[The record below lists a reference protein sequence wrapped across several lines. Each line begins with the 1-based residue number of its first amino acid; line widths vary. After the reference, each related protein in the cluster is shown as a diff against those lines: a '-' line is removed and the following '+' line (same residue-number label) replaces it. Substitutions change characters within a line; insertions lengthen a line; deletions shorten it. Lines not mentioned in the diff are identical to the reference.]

1 MTRRHLIRSLA
12 KNDVRLILRDPLL
25 GVLSFVAL
33 GLGLSSRF
41 LLPAIDQSLAA
52 SQMMPSTTSDLRFSD
67 TYPLWVAF
75 IGLWQA
81 ALMPGTVFAFL
92 LLDEKEDDTLT
103 AMSVTPVPPGF
114 YLAYRLAMPLLMAFC
129 FSMLIIPLM
138 GFAPVPWWQLIPLAL
153 GASLIAPWT
162 TLLIAVFA
170 NDKVQG
176 LAFTKFFGIAG
187 LMIIVAWFVPP
198 PWDNLFLVF
207 PPYLVAKAHW
217 MASSNSGAFWIPLFS
232 SMLILGGGLL
242 LVAKPLS
249 SRLAHH

>member
-1 MTRRHLIRSLA
+1 MARFHLVPSLA
-12 KNDVRLILRDPLL
+12 RNDIRLILRDPLL
-25 GVLSFVAL
+25 GVLSCVAL
-33 GLGLSSRF
+33 GLGFASRF

-52 SQMMPSTTSDLRFSD
+52 SGMMPSATSELRFSD
-67 TYPLWVAF
+67 TYPLWTAF

-103 AMSVTPVPPGF
+103 AMRVSPVPPEL
-114 YLAYRLAMPLLMAFC
+114 YVAYRLAMPLLMAFC

-138 GFAPVPWWQLIPLAL
+138 GFAPVAWWQLVLLAL

-187 LMIIVAWFVPP
+187 LMIIVGWFVPP
-198 PWDNLFLVF
+198 PFDSLFLAF
-207 PPYLVAKAHW
+207 PPFLIAKAYW
-217 MASSNSGAFWIPLFS
+217 MTSSGGAFWIPLS
-232 SMLILGGGLL
+232 SALLILGGGLL

-249 SRLAHH
+249 NRLAFH